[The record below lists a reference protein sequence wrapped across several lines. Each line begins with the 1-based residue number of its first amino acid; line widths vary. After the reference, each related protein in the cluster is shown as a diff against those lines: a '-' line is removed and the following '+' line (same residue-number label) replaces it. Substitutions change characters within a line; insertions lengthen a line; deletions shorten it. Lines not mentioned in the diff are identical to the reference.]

1 MSTTVAIC
9 TAATLTRASCR
20 CFVPEDSPLGGFCG
34 CEPVERVYVI
44 TGTVTIDDTGF
55 IDDDGVTVST
65 VETLCGSL
73 MDLRDFDRGEV
84 VTMEEALADVALR
97 QFAEARRICAAT
109 MAEFERVT
117 A

>member
-1 MSTTVAIC
+1 MTPLAIC
-9 TAATLTRASCR
+9 TAAILRRTACR
-20 CFVPEDSPLGGFCG
+20 CFDPDDLGCG
-34 CEPVERVYVI
+34 CEPIERTYVV

-55 IDDDGVTVST
+55 ISDDGVTIGT

-73 MDLRDFDRGEV
+73 MDLRDFDKAEK
-84 VTMEEALADVALR
+84 VTMEEALTDVALR

-109 MAEFERVT
+109 MAEFARVT